1 MMSKTLLAIVTLAM
15 SAHAAV
21 GQQGRT
27 RLMEE
32 LNWME
37 FGRLVPESLTT
48 VLLPVGILEAHGVAN
63 NGADITAPVEI
74 SARLAPRLNALIAPV
89 IPFGVAGSLDEFPGT
104 FGISSGVFEEY
115 AYESLVGLAA
125 NGFRNIVIVNG
136 HGPNGGPLRS
146 AAERVWRETDS
157 RVIVVEWW
165 SATADLVAQIYG
177 TEGGHAGNNEN
188 GVILAIRPDLVH
200 EELYSGPEMT
210 TARGVGWASF
220 PSPSSVILYKEGE
233 GYPDFDVDK
242 AQRYFA
248 GVVDRLEDIV
258 RDVIEKWDIVEENGV
273 RE

>member
-1 MMSKTLLAIVTLAM
+1 MNLRSY
-15 SAHAAV
+15 AV
-21 GQQGRT
+21 IALVFVGAQGVAGQQPQT
-27 RLMEE
+27 RLLEE

-37 FGRLVPESLTT
+37 FARLVPESVNT

-63 NGADITAPVEI
+63 NGADITAPVEF
-74 SARLAPRLNALIAPV
+74 SARLAPRINAFIAPV

-104 FGISSGVFEEY
+104 FGISAAVFEEY
-115 AYESLVGLAA
+115 AYESLIGLAA
-125 NGFRNIVIVNG
+125 NEFKNIVIVNG

-200 EELYSGPEMT
+200 EELYTGPEMAT
-210 TARGVGWASF
+210 GRPPGWTSF
-220 PSPSSVILYKEGE
+220 PAPSSVLLYKEGE
-233 GYPDFDVDK
+233 GYPDFDVEK

-248 GVVDRLEDIV
+248 GVVDRLEDIIT
-258 RDVIEKWDIVEENGV
+258 DVIAKWHVLEENGV
-273 RE
+273 R